1 MNTKAQPSQMKQRFE
16 TLFTGLEE
24 DTLSRLD
31 AIAKAVENLS
41 QMVSVQMM
49 LQQNDAS
56 QTSAIEKNIAKTMN
70 AAVSTITKA
79 DAGIAKVI
87 KEAEAK
93 EPKPNP
99 QPDPTVG
106 ITLARIEKI
115 LTEMVKHE
123 QMEKPPTTMPK
134 KRDLEFI
141 PQYDE
146 LGVLIKIVAKESG
159 AAK

>member
-1 MNTKAQPSQMKQRFE
+1 MKQRFE